1 MGTFSYLYLLVIIG
15 SLLMEEHI
23 SLHKLVEFIPGILF
37 GVANSMICTL
47 KESSTYVMSHQFMF
61 FTSLCLPMFFPL
73 NHIVVPTLF
82 QWLVMIIGGGVMYFT
97 VIWTVKL
104 MQGER
109 VSIVMAVLSG
119 IIMLGT
125 SSYFTSTDFVGA
137 LLILIGIIFILK
149 K

>member
-1 MGTFSYLYLLVIIG
+1 MGAFSYLYALVIVG
-15 SLLMEEHI
+15 SLLMEDQI
-23 SLHKLVEFIPGILF
+23 SIHKLIEFIPGILF
-37 GVANSMICTL
+37 GIANSMIFTL
-47 KESSTYVMSHQFMF
+47 KESSTYVLSHQLMF

-82 QWLVMIIGGGVMYFT
+82 QWMVMVVGGAVMYFT

-104 MQGER
+104 MQRER
-109 VSIVMAVLSG
+109 VSIVMSVMSG

-125 SSYFTSTDFVGA
+125 TSYFTSTDFVGA
-137 LLILIGIIFILK
+137 ALILIGIIFILK